1 MSTGSAAPRV
11 LVVND
16 NQTTRQLVV
25 ALLQDEGYQVVAV
38 ADGDT
43 ALVMIAP
50 HWWPDL
56 ILLGSSTAGVGGT
69 TFVEAYHR
77 LPGTHAPI
85 ILLTDAPGV
94 AAAEHAEALGA
105 VGFLRQPIDGGALK
119 TLARQYLPPQP
130 VGEQEQASDAQR

>member
-1 MSTGSAAPRV
+1 MQKGDTMSTMSTGFAAPRV

-50 HWWPDL
+50 HWWPD
-56 ILLGSSTAGVGGT
+56 
-69 TFVEAYHR
+69 
-77 LPGTHAPI
+77 
-85 ILLTDAPGV
+85 V
-94 AAAEHAEALGA
+94 AS
-105 VGFLRQPIDGGALK
+105 V
-119 TLARQYLPPQP
+119 
-130 VGEQEQASDAQR
+130 S